1 MIITKII
8 NNLKCLTQFY
18 QSLVTTV
25 DRIEATLTDPFLSE
39 SAVIESNDVESGA
52 VGFVLPEGVQ
62 IISIL
67 LYRVGEA
74 GFDDF
79 ETIEISNVFIT
90 DQVNGKNVV
99 VQFLGVHELYDYEVK
114 VIYYYP

>member
-1 MIITKII
+1 MIITKLI

-18 QSLVTTV
+18 QSLVITV

-39 SAVIESNDVESGA
+39 SAVIESSDVTSGA
-52 VGFVLPEGVQ
+52 VGFVLPDGIQ
-62 IISIL
+62 IVSIL
-67 LYRVGEA
+67 LYKIGEA

-79 ETIEISNVFIT
+79 ETIEISNVIIS

-99 VQFLGVHELYDYEVK
+99 VQFTGAHDLHDYEVK
-114 VIYYYP
+114 VIYYYQ

>member
-1 MIITKII
+1 MIITKLI

-39 SAVIESNDVESGA
+39 SVLIESNYVTSGA
-52 VGFVLPEGVQ
+52 VGFILPEGIQ
-62 IISIL
+62 IVSIL
-67 LYRVGEA
+67 LYVVGES

-79 ETIEISNVFIT
+79 ETIEISNVIIS
-90 DQVNGKNVV
+90 DQANGKNVV
-99 VQFLGVHELYDYEVK
+99 VQYTGDHELNNYEVK